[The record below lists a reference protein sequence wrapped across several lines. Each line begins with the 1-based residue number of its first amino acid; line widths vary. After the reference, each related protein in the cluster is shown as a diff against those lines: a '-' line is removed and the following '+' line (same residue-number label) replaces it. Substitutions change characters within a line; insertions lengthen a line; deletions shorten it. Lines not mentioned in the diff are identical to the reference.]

1 MTKTNKLTKLFIVSE
16 TKLNNDMV
24 EVLRHHN
31 LKLQPEIFMTPLL
44 TSDYNGFQATFQEA
58 MKVTIIIG
66 QFFGLNP
73 VIGVSEINTT
83 KLKFQIKSCRFIYSL
98 LSIIGQ
104 CTVVSFSFLKLFTDS
119 NPNLSANSALVF
131 SLTNCITTILFLRVA
146 TRWPRLCQLISK
158 TEVAD
163 PSIDRKLI
171 KKCRVSCF
179 LVLTMALLEHVLSD
193 LSSIAGIIDC
203 QKGRNVYEA
212 FVIGSTPWVFQ
223 FTGYSPFIAMFT
235 QIISIQFT
243 FNWNFSDLF
252 VICIS
257 FYLTSRL
264 EQVNRRI
271 ESVFGKHVPSSFWRT
286 LREDYSRITGL
297 VRRVDDVIGSII
309 FISFANNLFFICV
322 QLLHTLAEGIRRNPS
337 CRLEEPDER
346 PFHGY
351 EQTVY
356 FVYSFGFLITRSLA
370 VSLIASGVHT
380 ASREPAHTLYF
391 VPSTAYSVE
400 VQRFLD
406 QIHGDTIA
414 LSGLNFFNVKRG
426 LVLTIAGTI
435 VTYELVLMQFTGVS
449 PTSSPSTITIPIFIN
464 SSYSKV

>member
-1 MTKTNKLTKLFIVSE
+1 MFKNKKPSKLFFVTE
-16 TKLNNDMV
+16 TKLTNDKT
-24 EVLRHHN
+24 EAIKHYN

-44 TSDYNGFQATFQEA
+44 TADYNGYHATFQEA
-58 MKVTIIIG
+58 MKLTIIIG

-73 VIGVSEINTT
+73 VTGVSDIDTT
-83 KLKFQIKSCRFIYSL
+83 KLRFQIQSCRFVYSV

-104 CTVVSFSFLKLFTDS
+104 CTIVFFCFLKLFTDS

-131 SLTNCITTILFLRVA
+131 CVTNCITTLLFLRVA

-158 TEVAD
+158 TEASD
-163 PSIDRKLI
+163 PSIDRTLI
-171 KKCRVSCF
+171 KKCRVSCV
-179 LVLTMALLEHVLSD
+179 LVLTMALLEHLLSD

-203 QKGRNVYEA
+203 QKGKNVYEA
-212 FVIGSTPWVFQ
+212 FVVASSPWVFQ
-223 FTGYSPFIAMFT
+223 YTGYSPYVAILT
-235 QIISIQFT
+235 QIIGIQFT
-243 FNWNFSDLF
+243 FNWNYSDVF

-271 ESVFGKHVPSSFWRT
+271 ESVFGKHAPSSFWRT

-309 FISFANNLFFICV
+309 FISFANNLFFICL

-337 CRLEEPDER
+337 CRLGEPDER
-346 PFHGY
+346 PFQGY

-356 FVYSFGFLITRSLA
+356 FVYSFGFLIMRSLA
-370 VSLIASGVHT
+370 VSLIASRVHT

-414 LSGLNFFNVKRG
+414 LSGLKFFNVKRG

-449 PTSSPSTITIPIFIN
+449 PTPSPSTITIPIFIN
-464 SSYSKV
+464 TSSNV